1 MIKHYWIINTFL
13 KRVKHTPHASHIK
26 KEKSLPSA
34 QSSFDRDDYPF
45 YSLLA
50 ECNKDHIQHHL
61 HRHQITITEPSSSS
75 SSSSSSLSSIKRCLT
90 GHIHYKAVFCSPYEL
105 SCYCLIY
112 MLCTIDIHHIPPQ
125 CWSILAPNYSF
136 SQWKEA
142 PFFPTRVGPRV
153 RVRRAL
159 LNMLTVVK
167 VNPNIIPA
175 NFAPHFRQNGGFWL

>member
-1 MIKHYWIINTFL
+1 M
-13 KRVKHTPHASHIK
+13 KRVKHTPHALHIK

-75 SSSSSSLSSIKRCLT
+75 SSSSSLSSIKRCLT

-112 MLCTIDIHHIPPQ
+112 MLCTIDIHHIPPNVDPS
-125 CWSILAPNYSF
+125 WHPTILFHSERKRHSSQRGSGRGLGLEEPF
-136 SQWKEA
+136 S
-142 PFFPTRVGPRV
+142 TC
-153 RVRRAL
+153 
-159 LNMLTVVK
+159 
-167 VNPNIIPA
+167 
-175 NFAPHFRQNGGFWL
+175 